1 MKTISIMIEGNRG
14 FRAADAAK
22 DRRKEMRRENRK
34 IEGKT
39 IKEIREDRKSEGQD
53 WRREGKRKQD
63 NVTQSR
69 FYGAK
74 RHSRGDKKRR

>member
-1 MKTISIMIEGNRG
+1 MKIRSIMIEGNRR

-22 DRRKEMRRENRK
+22 DRRKEKRRENRK

-39 IKEIREDRKSEGQD
+39 IKEIREVRKSEGQD

-63 NVTQSR
+63 YVT
-69 FYGAK
+69 
-74 RHSRGDKKRR
+74 